1 MQRVPVVLAATI
13 CGLAVAPLYSLP
25 TGLGL
30 VIGLCCAGLLFFCRS
45 TPHRFAFCLFIVF
58 FVFANLRYPP
68 QLAPRADV
76 VAIDQRAQKFE
87 LTAVV
92 KQVVHLT
99 DNRSRIDLQVRQ
111 VRDDNGQIALQEDL
125 PVRLYSGDNCAE
137 LLPGDLIRC
146 SSRLRRPRRFGTPGE
161 FHWPRYLAGQQIAMT
176 AWIKSIEQIEVLGRE
191 TAFPARLIARW
202 RQRVA
207 GLIQARLP
215 APRAQL
221 VRALTLGEGRVLP
234 DTVREVLSASGI
246 SHLFAISGLHL
257 GLIAVLS
264 YALLARLYRRSLLL
278 LEWQPPQRV
287 VPLLLV
293 PLLFAYLLLTGD
305 ALSTRRAFL
314 LFTLGAGFFAWRYH
328 VNPLLF
334 LASLALASL
343 LYNPLF
349 LWQAGW
355 QLSFAGAAG
364 ILLWRP
370 WWQAAGLQHRS
381 FGLRYPL
388 QLLLVSLAAILCTA
402 PLVLANFHTVAP
414 AALVA
419 NLVCVPL
426 ITFCVL
432 PLGLFALL
440 CSMLLPEGAIIL
452 FQGCGFLLE
461 GLLLLADYLR
471 NLPGLQEWT
480 LFLSRWQYLAVAAG
494 LVPLILGP
502 RLPAG
507 RWRYIVTG
515 VAVLVAVGLWQ
526 FPQREHTAPSLT
538 MFSVGQGESLLL
550 RNVQGQTLLVDGGGL
565 YSDRFDVGERLLAPA
580 FGELGVS
587 QLDAVVLS
595 HDHPDHRKGLIYI
608 LNHYPVERFIAGH
621 PRKELHTDLQRVLR
635 QQDIAVTVARPGW
648 WPLEFWTTNEL
659 LLYQG
664 AEEGFSQN
672 DSSLVIYLRGHQEQ
686 GLLLTGDLSRRGTLK
701 LLESGLPGPVSLLKL
716 PHHGSRYSATDQLV
730 EQIKPDFC
738 LVSAGYQNHY
748 GLPAD
753 DVVNFLRERRIPL
766 ARTDLE
772 GTIRARL
779 LNNSWQIERWQHG
792 FFR

>member
-1 MQRVPVVLAATI
+1 MQRLPVALAATI
-13 CGLAVAPLYSLP
+13 CGLVVAPLYTLP
-25 TGLGL
+25 TGFGL
-30 VIGLCCAGLLFFCRS
+30 VIGLCCAGLFFFCRS
-45 TPHRFAFCLFIVF
+45 TPLCFAFCLFIVF
-58 FVFANLRYPP
+58 FVFANLRYPL
-68 QLAPRADV
+68 QMAPRADV

-99 DNRSRIDLQVRQ
+99 DNRSRVDLQVRQ
-111 VRDDNGQIALQEDL
+111 VRDDNGRIPLQGVL
-125 PVRLYSGDNCAE
+125 PVRLYSGDNCPD

-146 SSRLRRPRRFGTPGE
+146 RSRLRQPRRFGTPGE

-176 AWIKSIEQIEVLGRE
+176 AWIKSRDQIELLGQE
-191 TAFPARLIARW
+191 PAFSARLIARW

-215 APRAQL
+215 EPRAQL

-234 DTVREVLSASGI
+234 DRVREVLSASGI

-257 GLIAVLS
+257 GLIAALS
-264 YALLARLYRRSLLL
+264 YALLARLYRRSRRL

-314 LFTLGAGFFAWRYH
+314 LFALGAGFFAWRYH

-334 LASLALASL
+334 LASLALFSL

-370 WWQAAGLQHRS
+370 WWQAAGLQRRPLW
-381 FGLRYPL
+381 LRYPL
-388 QLLLVSLAAILCTA
+388 QLLLVSLAAILCTT
-402 PLVLANFHTVAP
+402 PLVLANFHILPP
-414 AALVA
+414 AALLA
-419 NLVCVPL
+419 NLICVPL
-426 ITFCVL
+426 ITFCIL
-432 PLGLFALL
+432 PLGLFALIL
-440 CSMLLPEGAIIL
+440 SMVQPDMAILL

-461 GLLLLADYLR
+461 SLLLLADYLR

-494 LVPLILGP
+494 LLPLILGP

-507 RWRYIVTG
+507 RRGLALTG
-515 VAVLVAVGLWQ
+515 VALLLAVGLWQ
-526 FPQREHTAPSLT
+526 FPQPETRGPSLT
-538 MFSVGQGESLLL
+538 LFSVGQGESMLL
-550 RNVQGQTLLVDGGGL
+550 RNAQGQTLLVDGGGL

-580 FGELGVS
+580 FGELGIS
-587 QLDAVVLS
+587 QLDAILLS
-595 HDHPDHRKGLIYI
+595 HDHPDHRKGLLYI
-608 LNHYPVERFIAGH
+608 INHYPVARFISGH
-621 PRKELHTDLQRVLR
+621 PRNELHADLQKVLR
-635 QQDIAVTVARPGW
+635 QQNIPVTVARPGW
-648 WPLEFWTTNEL
+648 SPLEFWSTNEL

-664 AEEGFSQN
+664 AEKGFSEN
-672 DSSLVIYLRGHQEQ
+672 DSSLALYLRDVREQ
-686 GLLLTGDLSRRGTLK
+686 GLLLTGDLGRKGTEK
-701 LLESGLPGPVSLLKL
+701 LLEVGIPGAVSLLKL
-716 PHHGSRYSATDQLV
+716 PHHGSRYSAIDRLV
-730 EQIKPDFC
+730 EQIEPDYG
-738 LVSAGYQNHY
+738 LVSAGYQNRY
-748 GLPAD
+748 RLPAAE
-753 DVVNFLRERRIPL
+753 VVDSLRQKRIPL
-766 ARTDLE
+766 ARTDHD

-779 LNNSWQIERWQHG
+779 LDAGWQIERWERG
-792 FFR
+792 YFR